1 MFRKTLNQLPRLR
14 GISLQ
19 HRSWQFGEE
28 LAGLGEPL
36 TVAFHTE
43 IVGPADRRL
52 EVGQCL
58 GEVGVGDNLAA
69 GFHHLKAGRSEE
81 HTSELQSREN
91 LVCRLLLEKKKKTN
105 AP

>member
-36 TVAFHTE
+36 TVAFRTE

-52 EVGQCL
+52 EVGQGF

-69 GFHHLKAGRSEE
+69 GFHYLKAG
-81 HTSELQSREN
+81 LYYGGN
-91 LVCRLLLEKKKKTN
+91 VCARLSYQGDDLADEIGR
-105 AP
+105 AHV